1 MIKGKQ
7 AILDYFSSV
16 NAENDNTLIHFS
28 IFKKGTIEKG
38 YPAITTPGKKEGWNY
53 QQAYDFLSQWLSWQ
67 QYGEFTIVVNDRE
80 QITARGGLRQ
90 DFSIEQGNNSL
101 PVISGPQFTPED
113 INAQVEQKVNAILEK
128 REREKELNDLK
139 AKVVDLEKQNRELD
153 KAANDPWNKVISG
166 IEPYVPDIL
175 KDMGIIKHK
184 VAGIPQSDAMPVQTE
199 LTGAED
205 QAIQQRSETALSK
218 IIAARP
224 NDWLELLERIG
235 TALQNDPSLADK
247 VKMFI

>member
-7 AILDYFSSV
+7 AVLDYFSSV

-53 QQAYDFLSQWLSWQ
+53 HQAYDFLSQWLSWQ

-90 DFSIEQGNNSL
+90 DFSIEQGSN
-101 PVISGPQFTPED
+101 VAAIAGPQFTPED

-128 REREKELNDLK
+128 REKEKELAELK
-139 AKVVDLEKQNRELD
+139 AKLTELEKQNKELD

-184 VAGIPQSDAMPVQTE
+184 VAGIPQSDVMPVQSETVTE
-199 LTGAED
+199 QDE
-205 QAIQQRSETALSK
+205 QIQQRSEKALGK

-224 NDWLELLERIG
+224 ADWLELLERIG
-235 TALQNDPSLADK
+235 NALEKDHTLADK